1 LAGEKLKKN
10 PASTPGEKAT
20 QSRYNLM
27 QMAATLEDVISFAG
41 GDPDMA
47 TPPGII
53 RAAFREMEQGELT
66 SPYRGLLR
74 LRTAVAEKF
83 QSEKQVFID
92 ADREILITNGA
103 QEALF
108 LSLMVLVNP
117 GEQVLVPDPRY
128 SSYDQA
134 IEAAGGKIV
143 VVPTGK
149 NRKFELD
156 ADDLSAFSN
165 QGKVLILINPCNP
178 TGAMIPGKEVRRIAE
193 VARASDLIVIADEIY
208 EGLVFDEVP
217 FLSMVQC
224 QGMGERTITL
234 SSFSKTYAM
243 TGFRAGYLIGPEAF
257 IEAAARLKQ
266 ITSGPCPVF
275 SQYAGLAALQ
285 EPPESAEEIHQIF
298 SGRRKI
304 MMEGLDS
311 LGIPYGHPGG
321 AFFLWADISQFGMS
335 ADVFC
340 QRLLFE
346 KRVLIFPGT
355 AFGQKWR
362 DYVRISIL
370 QKESRITEGLKR
382 LSSFSESLKVD
393 STQ

>member
-1 LAGEKLKKN
+1 VIKK
-10 PASTPGEKAT
+10 PVSTSGEKAT

-27 QMAATLEDVISFAG
+27 HLAATLEDVISFAG
-41 GDPDMA
+41 GDPDIA
-47 TPPGII
+47 TPPVII
-53 RAAFREMEQGELT
+53 RSTFHEMEHGELT

-74 LRTAVAEKF
+74 LRTAIAEKF
-83 QSEKQVFID
+83 LKGKGVIID

-108 LSLMVLVNP
+108 LSIMVLINP
-117 GEQVLVPDPRY
+117 GEKVLVPDPRY

-134 IEAAGGKIV
+134 IEAAGGKII

-149 NRKFELD
+149 NRKFELN
-156 ADDLSAFSN
+156 ADDLWAFS
-165 QGKVLILINPCNP
+165 QGAKVLILINPCNP
-178 TGAMIPGKEVRRIAE
+178 TGAMIPEKEVRRISE
-193 VARASDLIVIADEIY
+193 VVQAYDLIVISDEIY
-208 EGLVFDEVP
+208 EGLVYDDVP
-217 FLSMVQC
+217 YLSMIQC

-257 IEAAARLKQ
+257 IEAAVRLKQ

-275 SQYAGLAALQ
+275 SQYAGLAALK
-285 EPPESAEEIHQIF
+285 EPPETAEEIHRIF
-298 SGRRKI
+298 SARRKA
-304 MMEGLDS
+304 MMTGLDS

-321 AFFLWADISQFGMS
+321 TFYIWADISQFGVA
-335 ADVFC
+335 ADDFC
-340 QRLLFE
+340 HRLLSE
-346 KRVLIFPGT
+346 NRVLIFPGT

-370 QKESRITEGLKR
+370 QTENRIAEGLERLSRFKESL
-382 LSSFSESLKVD
+382 
-393 STQ
+393 